1 MLEVLLYV
9 DEELAIMCGGF
20 AVFGYA
26 LRSWFRRK
34 TRHNEKVKVKKQNLK
49 KNDFW
54 VVGYLL
60 VDSQNKTDLFLRLN
74 LLHVQ
79 FYQPVIGWSKGKQ
92 TGTCSRTQG
101 TVHRVS
107 AVILRQ
113 PVSNFL

>member
-49 KNDFW
+49 KTTSE
-54 VVGYLL
+54 LL
-60 VDSQNKTDLFLRLN
+60 V
-74 LLHVQ
+74 
-79 FYQPVIGWSKGKQ
+79 I
-92 TGTCSRTQG
+92 C
-101 TVHRVS
+101 
-107 AVILRQ
+107 
-113 PVSNFL
+113 

>member
-49 KNDFW
+49 KNDF
-54 VVGYLL
+54 
-60 VDSQNKTDLFLRLN
+60 
-74 LLHVQ
+74 
-79 FYQPVIGWSKGKQ
+79 
-92 TGTCSRTQG
+92 
-101 TVHRVS
+101 
-107 AVILRQ
+107 
-113 PVSNFL
+113 